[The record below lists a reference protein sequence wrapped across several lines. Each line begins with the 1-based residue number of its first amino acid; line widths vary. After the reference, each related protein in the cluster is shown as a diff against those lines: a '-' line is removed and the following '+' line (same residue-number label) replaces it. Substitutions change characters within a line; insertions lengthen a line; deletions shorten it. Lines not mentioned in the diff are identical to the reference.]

1 MGKKK
6 NKMKRGGHSC
16 RICGRRRSNEKFSG
30 KGHRNHICR
39 DCAKLPRVER
49 DAADQVEEIYNFLN
63 QSRISEK
70 NIARLEKLIRSG
82 ANSCN
87 VYIAEIVL
95 EVAKFRP
102 YKKRRLKIL
111 ARQRPDLFRKLEETG
126 LVWAHGSDPCD
137 MPIVADEET
146 VRSWR
151 EQDRSVAWLAE
162 EDYPELPPAEG
173 EKLVIEDLEKR
184 LRSRNLHTDY
194 CMKNEI
200 MRFNCMNM
208 KDVSS
213 LVKKHTLPFDA

>member
-6 NKMKRGGHSC
+6 NKKKRRGHFC
-16 RICGRRRSNEKFSG
+16 RICGRRRSSEKFSG

-39 DCAKLPRVER
+39 DCAKLPRAER
-49 DAADQVEEIYNFLN
+49 DAMDREEEIHNFLN

-82 ANSCN
+82 ANSRI
-87 VYIAEIVL
+87 VYLAEIVL

-126 LVWAHGSDPCD
+126 LVWAHGSDPWD
-137 MPIVADEET
+137 MPVVPDRETLEARREEALVIT
-146 VRSWR
+146 
-151 EQDRSVAWLAE
+151 WLAE

-173 EKLVIEDLEKR
+173 EKIVIEDLEER
-184 LRSRNLHTDY
+184 LGAPKFYSDY
-194 CMKNEI
+194 SHQ
-200 MRFNCMNM
+200 
-208 KDVSS
+208 KDEDYDYA
-213 LVKKHTLPFDA
+213 FF